1 MSIFQSLF
9 GNPLNNAKVV
19 VGAEATELQRLQD
32 YLNFTTIN
40 FNIEQG
46 ETISS
51 VYTSCKIL
59 AEDLSSF
66 PVNLYQNDSK
76 GTYDEEG
83 KKITLR
89 DDVRYQLLHYNVNPY
104 TTSNTFFSTLEY
116 IRNVKGNAFAAI
128 DRDNNGFITGFR
140 IIPPACLTTYKIV
153 NGQLFYLYQKDTETE
168 PVWIDSMNVLH
179 FRSLSNDGV
188 WGMNPIEKLRLN
200 LSTTYKAFTTID
212 KFYDNNATSPKA
224 LKTTIPEGIN
234 PKEWQAKVAD
244 FTEKYGGFKNA
255 GKIISLPP
263 FTELQDI
270 TLSFADAEF
279 INTIRF
285 NADQIAAL
293 YKVPPHMLGNFES
306 SKFNNLESLQLS
318 YKINTIRP
326 ILRMYRQE
334 LEFKTLTTDER
345 LNGMSIEFNTNS
357 LVETDSKTRI
367 ANYKDLFGMGV
378 ITPNQM
384 ANIEGYPTY
393 EGGDSHFMLT
403 QIQSVENY
411 LKKGQTPPTPPI
423 S

>member
-9 GNPLNNAKVV
+9 GNPFNNSKVV
-19 VGAEATELQRLQD
+19 LGAEATELQRLQD
-32 YLNFTTIN
+32 YLNFTTVN
-40 FNIEQG
+40 FQIEQG

-59 AEDLSSF
+59 AEDVGSF

-76 GTYDEEG
+76 GEYDEEG
-83 KKITLR
+83 KKVTLR
-89 DDVRYQLLHYNVNPY
+89 DDLRYQLLHYNPNTY

-116 IRNVKGNAFAAI
+116 IRNVKGNSFAKI

-140 IIPPACLTTYKIV
+140 IIPPACITTYKIV
-153 NGQLFYLYQKDTETE
+153 NDQLFYLYQKDTETE
-168 PVWIDSMNVLH
+168 PVWLDSMEVLH

-234 PKEWQAKVAD
+234 PKDWQAKVVD

-306 SKFNNLESLQLS
+306 SKFSNLESLQLS

-334 LEFKTLTTDER
+334 LEFKTLTSTER

-384 ANIEGYPTY
+384 ANIEGFPAY
-393 EGGDSHFMLT
+393 EGGDNHFMLT
-403 QIQSVENY
+403 QLMSVENY
-411 LKKGQTPPTPPI
+411 NKKAQTPPTA
-423 S
+423 